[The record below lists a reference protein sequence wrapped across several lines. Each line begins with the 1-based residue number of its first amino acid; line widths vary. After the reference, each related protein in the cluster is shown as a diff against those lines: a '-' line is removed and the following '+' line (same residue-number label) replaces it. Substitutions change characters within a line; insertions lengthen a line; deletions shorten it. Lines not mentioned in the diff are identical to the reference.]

1 MHLNSNKPVLVEFL
15 GLPGSGKTTLVN
27 AIQPVLSSQGLRVAT
42 KVDLHN
48 WKRDQ
53 HRLINLN
60 LLFKRPLRTFKHL
73 FNIWMFL
80 CSLDSF
86 KNVGFKRA
94 LTGVLINLQ
103 LDAFISD
110 RDFDVILMDQGALQN
125 LWSITAFSSK
135 FSKKSLQ
142 TCVNDG
148 TDLKYLDTLYVN
160 VTTTPE
166 LSATRLE
173 ERNLSDGRF
182 DLLDNNHRYAA
193 IKKSHEVMTVLLDM
207 ANNVNKSAL
216 TVDASEPVQNKASII
231 VSKINEVVKL
241 NKDDASVTF

>member
-53 HRLINLN
+53 HRLVNLS
-60 LLFKRPLRTFKHL
+60 LLFKRSLTTFKHL

-80 CSLDSF
+80 SSLDSC
-86 KNVGFKRA
+86 KDVGFKRA

-103 LDAFISD
+103 LDAFIID
-110 RDFDVILMDQGALQN
+110 TGFDVILMDQGALQN
-125 LWSITAFSSK
+125 LWSIAALSSK

-182 DLLDNNHRYAA
+182 DLLDNNDRYVA
-193 IKKSHEVMTVLLDM
+193 IKKSHEVMTVLLGM
-207 ANNVNKSAL
+207 ASNLNKSAVI
-216 TVDASEPVQNKASII
+216 VDASEPVQNKVSII
-231 VSKINEVVKL
+231 VSKIKEVIKL
-241 NKDDASVTF
+241 NKDGSSVPF